1 MLLLCRIH
9 KYLKTTY
16 SQQQPEFSSVTG
28 VGYVCTVFLE
38 VAFEM
43 YEHSEHSDAVGE
55 KARLTCQWM
64 DQ

>member
-28 VGYVCTVFLE
+28 VGYVYTVFLE
-38 VAFEM
+38 VEM

-55 KARLTCQWM
+55 KA
-64 DQ
+64 